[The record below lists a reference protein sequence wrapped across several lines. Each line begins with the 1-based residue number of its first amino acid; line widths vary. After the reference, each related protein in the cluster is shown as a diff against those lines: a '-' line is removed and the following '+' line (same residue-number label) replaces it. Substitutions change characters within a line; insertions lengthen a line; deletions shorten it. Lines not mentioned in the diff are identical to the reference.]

1 MKKLLLIGAMALATI
16 SMSAQD
22 LAGKRF
28 IGGAFGYSQEKKDA
42 FGNRDKEYS
51 FTPLVGKFISSDV
64 AVGVKLGYI
73 GSNKGVYA
81 KETNIYSKTRTN
93 GFIVSPML
101 RKYFPIG
108 GNGFYFFGEA
118 ALPIEYTHS
127 NTAGSRVNN
136 FDVNVNLNA
145 GFDYILNERISFETS
160 LNIFKFG
167 YSNSNPL
174 VKDVKSSNS
183 MNFRFDPT
191 KNIGDFTV
199 GVKFLF

>member
-22 LAGKRF
+22 LAGKMF
-28 IGGAFGYSQEKKDA
+28 IGGAFGYSQGTKDA
-42 FGNRDKEYS
+42 LGNRDKDYS

-73 GSNKGVYA
+73 GSNKG
-81 KETNIYSKTRTN
+81 TTTSTGQFSKTRTN

-127 NTAGSRVNN
+127 NSAGYRVNN

-191 KNIGDFTV
+191 KNVGDFTV